1 MAYLNLILEITAL
14 PDNRYRI
21 SMNAP
26 VGSVS
31 AEAPVPFS
39 PEELQDFSTIFSR
52 RREGITRAQEA
63 QAARIFGTRLFD
75 FLIRKNQDLNAAYF
89 ASLERAGNNGLR
101 IRLVLQN
108 AGPLA
113 DLPWEFLRDPARDF
127 LALSRLTPIVRYSPL
142 LSVRPPVPVTPPI
155 RALVMIAA
163 PEGYE
168 PLDAAG
174 EWDRLQAATEDLQK
188 RGLLVLERMEDATL
202 ISLQRRLRARDFHIF
217 HYIGHSTYDDLADQG
232 LLVFEQEQGNR
243 AQLVSAGSLARELG
257 DESTIRL
264 VVLNS
269 CRSAQ
274 QTSSDAFSGIAS
286 SLVQRGIPAVVAMQQ
301 EITDPAAKAFAEEF
315 YRAIAEQLPIDSAIS
330 EGRRAIA
337 NRVQNIEWATP
348 VLYMRTDDGVL
359 FRVEAPATT
368 RTTRPVVT
376 AAETAAERPA
386 TPSRSRSRRG
396 LWLGGLLLGALAIL
410 TALIVALLSP
420 PPPPVTPTP
429 VVTPSPL
436 PVGLPDLEVTTF
448 RIFPQEPG
456 PGQIFRL
463 SIGILNSGESDS
475 GAFEYAWD
483 ASPRL
488 LNAINGRVENVT
500 PGASRN
506 FTVTYAYGWWGTY
519 DSLITVD
526 DVNTVDEIDDR
537 NNNRRSFTIEVDP
550 AAPFIVDFSL
560 LPTLDFTEPDMLLA
574 ADSYVPWNMTFGV
587 SGRERIDCVD
597 TPILFRQV
605 DERDIAI
612 QPNATGVAADC
623 PFQALAIELAQ
634 PVGNAFATIIP
645 ASNSSADIILYS
657 DRAGANEVFRFSAPL
672 VAGQPV
678 ELGEPVGAGARIRRI
693 EIRAEGQPVTLTTLR
708 LLPPG

>member
-1 MAYLNLILEITAL
+1 MAFLNLILEITAL
-14 PDNRYRI
+14 PEDRYRI
-21 SMNAP
+21 SMNSP

-31 AEAPVPFS
+31 AEAPAPFS
-39 PEELQDFSTIFSR
+39 AAELLDFTAIFSR
-52 RREGITRAQEA
+52 QREGITRAQEA

-89 ASLERAGNNGLR
+89 ASLERAGLDGLR

-113 DLPWEFLRDPARDF
+113 DLPWEFMRDPARDF
-127 LALSRLTPIVRYSPL
+127 LALSRLTPVVRYSPL
-142 LSVRPPVPVTPPI
+142 LSVRPPVPVTLPM
-155 RALVMIAA
+155 RALVVIAT
-163 PEGYE
+163 PEGYA
-168 PLDAAG
+168 PLDTEG
-174 EWDRLQAATEDLQK
+174 EWNRLQEATADLQK

-217 HYIGHSTYDDLADQG
+217 HYIGHSVFDEPTSQG
-232 LLVFEQEQGNR
+232 LLVFEQEQTNR
-243 AQLVSAGSLARELG
+243 AQLVSAASLALELG
-257 DESTIRL
+257 DESSIRL

-269 CRSAQ
+269 CRSAEG
-274 QTSSDAFSGIAS
+274 SPSDAFSGVAS
-286 SLVQRGIPAVVAMQQ
+286 SLVQRGLPAVVAMQQ
-301 EITDPAAKAFAEEF
+301 EITDAAAKAFAEEF
-315 YRAIAEQLPIDSAIS
+315 YRAIAEQLPIDSALS

-359 FRVEAPATT
+359 FRVESPKTT
-368 RTTRPVVT
+368 RTSRPVVPDS
-376 AAETAAERPA
+376 AAQPRPKPA
-386 TPSRSRSRRG
+386 PKRNRTG
-396 LWLGGLLLGALAIL
+396 LWVLAGLLALAL
-410 TALIVALLSP
+410 LVVFVVALVNP
-420 PPPPVTPTP
+420 PTPPVTPTP
-429 VVTPSPL
+429 TITLSPF
-436 PVGLPDLEVTTF
+436 PIALPDLEVTTF
-448 RIFPQEPG
+448 RIFPQRPG

-488 LNAINGRVENVT
+488 LNAINGRVDNVP

-506 FTVTYAYGWWGTY
+506 FTVTYAYGWWGDY

-526 DVNTVDEIDDR
+526 DVNSVEEVDDR
-537 NNNRRSFTIEVDP
+537 NNRRSFTIEVDESS
-550 AAPFIVDFSL
+550 PFIIDFSL

-574 ADSYVPWNMTFGV
+574 ADSYVPWNMSFGV
-587 SGRERIDCVD
+587 SRRERSDCAD
-597 TPILFRQV
+597 TPILFRQLSGG
-605 DERDIAI
+605 DMALEA
-612 QPNATGVAADC
+612 NASGVAADC
-623 PFQALAIELAQ
+623 PFQPLTIELAQ
-634 PVGNAFATIIP
+634 PVGNAFVTIVP
-645 ASNSSADIILYS
+645 ASSTSAEIVLFS
-657 DRAGANEVFRFSAPL
+657 DRAGSQELFRFAAPL

-708 LLPPG
+708 LLPPE